1 MLFTTKFQFFNF
13 ANMNIFE
20 KLGQVLPS
28 VESPARYMGG
38 EANSVVKDPSSL
50 LARMAFVFP
59 DLYEIGLSNNGL
71 RVLYH
76 VVNREPDLLMEVAF
90 APWDDMAEQMRKQGI
105 PLYTHATWTP
115 VRDFDMVG
123 ITLQT
128 ELNFT
133 NVPYVLEL
141 AGIPAFAKDRNE
153 EDPIVIGG
161 GPAMANP
168 EPVADFF
175 DAFNIGD
182 GEELLPHVLRTVGEC
197 EKKGM
202 SRVEILEEISKIDGV
217 YVPAFRPVV
226 SGEFGM
232 LVPAEPATGS
242 YEHTKGVRRIFIPEL
257 KKEDYP
263 VRNLIANM
271 RLIHNRFSVEVMRG
285 CTQGCRFCQAGIWY
299 RPCRELPPDDVMDLA
314 KEGLKATGENEL
326 GLLSLSTADYKPI
339 EALTDSIIDDAFFDN
354 VDVSLPSIRV
364 SSFGQTLAEK
374 VAALKGGRSGTFAPE
389 TGSERLRKMINKTIS
404 DEDMYNAAEHAFS
417 SGFNKIKLYTMVG
430 FPTENDEDMEAFCQ
444 LIENLVKIGRK
455 YLKGAQIS
463 VSMGI
468 LIPKAFTA
476 LQWAGFMDKDL
487 ALSHIQFVRRR
498 FYKNP
503 NVKVTWAD
511 WDTSRLEA
519 FYSRGDR
526 TLGKMIYEAY
536 KRGMIFESD
545 NRRIHPKDWEKI
557 WNDFGYDE
565 KWIYETRQKESVF
578 PWDFMHVG
586 VTKSYLWNE
595 YQKGFNPEVFQN
607 AKPVPN
613 CKWGECQH
621 CGIPG
626 NGKEVRLAENPEKY
640 KAPSRT
646 PEEIRKLVAERRPVY
661 DERYTYKL
669 TFQKTGLSRFLPH
682 QNMLSAFVRSFGIA
696 GIPLRY
702 SEGFSPKPRLVN
714 MGALPLGLET
724 VCEILGVETLVPL
737 NLSSEK
743 DKLIEKLNA
752 PFPRGMKILNIE
764 PLSYKLSSRFPSS
777 IAYSYMPE
785 HIPEGLLEKFKEKQL
800 PVVRNHRGQ
809 EINLNEHILDLKTD
823 CGKIWIRVR
832 CNDQGGTASPYPLFG
847 GLMGVVNADSAASL
861 DDLSR
866 RFLIRKE
873 SMYWNNN

>member
-1 MLFTTKFQFFNF
+1 
-13 ANMNIFE
+13 MNVFE
-20 KLGQVLPS
+20 KLGEILPS

-38 EANSVVKDPSSL
+38 EANSVVKDPATL
-50 LARMAFVFP
+50 LAKMAFVFP

-90 APWDDMAEQMRKQGI
+90 APWDDMAREMREHGI

-115 VRDFDMVG
+115 VREFDVVG
-123 ITLQT
+123 MTLQT

-141 AGIPAFAKDRNE
+141 AGIAAFSKDRRE
-153 EDPIVIGG
+153 SDPIVLGG

-168 EPVADFF
+168 EPIADFF

-182 GEELLPHVLRTVGEC
+182 GEEMLPKILRTVGEC
-197 EKKGM
+197 KKRGL
-202 SRVEILEEISKIDGV
+202 SRAEILETISKIDGV
-217 YVPAFRPVV
+217 YVPALRKVV
-226 SGEFGM
+226 VGEFGQF
-232 LVPAEPATGS
+232 VPGESATGS
-242 YEHTKGVRRIFIPEL
+242 YANTNGVRRVYIPEL

-263 VRNLIANM
+263 VKNLIANM
-271 RLIHNRFSVEVMRG
+271 RLVHNRFSVEVMRG
-285 CTQGCRFCQAGIWY
+285 CTQGCRFCQAGVWY
-299 RPCRELPPDDVMDLA
+299 RPCRELPADDVIDLA
-314 KEGLKATGENEL
+314 KEGIRATGESEL
-326 GLLSLSTADYKPI
+326 GLLSLSTADYRPI
-339 EALTDSIIDDAFFDN
+339 EALTDSIIDDAFFDT

-364 SSFGQTLAEK
+364 SSFGQSLAEK
-374 VAALKGGRSGTFAPE
+374 VAALKGGRSATFAPE
-389 TGSERLRKMINKTIS
+389 TGSERLRKMINKTIT

-417 SGFNKIKLYTMVG
+417 SGFNKIKLYTMIG
-430 FPTENDEDMEAFCQ
+430 FPTENDDDMEAFCG

-455 YLKGAQIS
+455 YLRGAQIS

-468 LIPKAFTA
+468 LIPKSFTG
-476 LQWAGFMDKDL
+476 LQWAPFMEKDL

-498 FYKNP
+498 FFKNP
-503 NVKVTWAD
+503 NVKIGWAD

-526 TLGKMIYEAY
+526 SLAPMIYEAY
-536 KRGMIFESD
+536 RRGMIFESD
-545 NRRIHPKDWEKI
+545 SHRIRPKDWEKI
-557 WNDFGYDE
+557 WADFGYDE
-565 KWIYETRQKESVF
+565 KWIYETRSKESVF
-578 PWDFMHVG
+578 PWDFIHVG
-586 VTKSYLWNE
+586 VTKAYLWNE
-595 YQKGFNPEVFQN
+595 YRKGFDPETFKN

-626 NGKEVRLAENPEKY
+626 NGKEVRLAPDPEKY
-640 KAPSRT
+640 RAPSRT
-646 PEEIRKLVAERRPVY
+646 PEEIKALVASRRPVY
-661 DERYTYKL
+661 DKRYSYKI

-682 QNMLSAFVRSFGIA
+682 QNMLGAFVRTFACA

-702 SEGFSPKPRLVN
+702 SEGFSPKPRVVN

-737 NLSSEK
+737 DISPEK
-743 DKLIEKLNA
+743 LPALLEKLNA
-752 PFPRGMKILNIE
+752 PFPMGMKILKIE
-764 PLSYKLSSRFPSS
+764 NLTYKLSSKFPTSMT
-777 IAYSYMPE
+777 YSFKPE
-785 HIPEGLLEKFKEKQL
+785 KVPGDLLEKFLSRKM
-800 PVVRNHRGQ
+800 PVVKDHRGR
-809 EINLNEHILDLKTD
+809 EVDLNTHILDLQIRD
-823 CGKIWIRVR
+823 GKIFIRVK

-847 GLMGVVNADSAASL
+847 GLMGIGNGTANL

-873 SMYWNNN
+873 SMHWEENDARKT

>member
-1 MLFTTKFQFFNF
+1 
-13 ANMNIFE
+13 MNVFD

-38 EANSVVKDPSSL
+38 EANSVVKDPAKV
-50 LARMAFVFP
+50 LAKMAFVFP

-76 VVNREPDLLMEVAF
+76 VVNRDPELWMDVAF
-90 APWDDMAEQMRKQGI
+90 APWDDMAAQMRTHGI

-115 VRDFDMVG
+115 VREFDVIGM
-123 ITLQT
+123 TLQT

-141 AGIPAFAKDRNE
+141 AGISAFSCDRKE
-153 EDPIVIGG
+153 EDPIVLGG

-182 GEELLPHVLRTVGEC
+182 GEELLPKILRTI
-197 EKKGM
+197 GM
-202 SRVEILEEISKIDGV
+202 CKREGKSRAEILQIISQIDGV
-217 YVPAFRPVV
+217 YVPALREVV
-226 SGEFGM
+226 PGEFGQ
-232 LVPAEPATGS
+232 LVPKEPATGS
-242 YEHTKGVRRIFIPEL
+242 YANTNGVRRVYVPEL

-271 RLIHNRFSVEVMRG
+271 RLVHNRYSVEVMRG

-299 RPCRELPPDDVMDLA
+299 RPCRELPADDVIDLA
-314 KEGLKATGENEL
+314 KEGIRSTGENEL

-339 EALTDSIIDDAFFDN
+339 EALTDSIIDDAFFDT

-364 SSFGQTLAEK
+364 SSFGQSLAEK

-389 TGSERLRKMINKTIS
+389 TGSERLRKMINKTIT

-430 FPTENDEDMEAFCQ
+430 FPTENDDDMESFCR

-455 YLKGAQIS
+455 YLRGAQIV

-468 LIPKAFTA
+468 LIPKSFTA
-476 LQWAGFMDKDL
+476 LQWAGFMDRDL
-487 ALSHIQFVRRR
+487 AMAHIQFVRNR
-498 FYKNP
+498 FFKNP
-503 NVKVTWAD
+503 NVRVNWAD
-511 WDTSRLEA
+511 WETSRLEA

-526 TLGKMIYEAY
+526 SLSKLIYEAY

-545 NRRIHPKDWEKI
+545 SHRIRPKDWEKI
-557 WNDFGYDE
+557 WSDFGYDE
-565 KWIYETRQKESVF
+565 KWIYETRSKDSIF
-578 PWDFMHVG
+578 PWDFLHVG
-586 VTKSYLWNE
+586 VTKSYLWRE
-595 YQKGFNPEVFQN
+595 YQKGFNPEIFKE

-613 CKWGECQH
+613 CKWGDCQH

-626 NGKEVRLAENPEKY
+626 NGKEVRLAEAPVRY
-640 KAPSRT
+640 SAPSRT
-646 PEEIRKLVAERRPVY
+646 PEEIKQLVLERRPVLK
-661 DERYTYKL
+661 ERFAYKL

-682 QNMLSAFVRSFGIA
+682 QNMLSAFVRTFACA
-696 GIPLRY
+696 GIPLRF
-702 SEGFSPKPRLVN
+702 SEGFSPKPRVIN

-724 VCEILGVETLVPL
+724 VCEILGVETRVALD
-737 NLSSEK
+737 LSESNK
-743 DKLIEKLNA
+743 KKLIQTLSE
-752 PFPRGMKILNIE
+752 PFPNGMKILDIE
-764 PLSYKLSSRFPSS
+764 PLTYKLSSHFPTSTTYSFKPEVFPENLEARFR
-777 IAYSYMPE
+777 
-785 HIPEGLLEKFKEKQL
+785 EKKL
-800 PVVRNHRGQ
+800 PVVKNHRGQ
-809 EINLNEHILDLKTD
+809 EIDLNQHILDLKIAD
-823 CGKIWIRVR
+823 GKIWIRAK
-832 CNDQGGTASPYPLFG
+832 CNDQGGTASPYALFG
-847 GLMGVVNADSAASL
+847 GLMGIESDAAAL
-861 DDLSR
+861 DDASR

-873 SMYWNNN
+873 KMHWEES